1 MGFTFFNMSMLS
13 RIADNLF
20 WLNRYMERTDG
31 LVRTLRNFYILS
43 FENDVNNNRGYQ
55 PLLNCYTSLEG
66 AELEAKS
73 SNTGAMLNFLVTDL
87 SNNNSIRV
95 LVGKARENARG
106 SQDKITKELWEQVNS
121 LYHYINQPDLVDIL
135 NGQDA
140 LSVIDNLHLQTL
152 LYNGVV
158 DSTMPRGMGWDFMN
172 TGKYLERCL
181 QTIDMTEYHLMQI
194 DYRQDDTGDVSY
206 WRHLLLSLSGYE
218 LYLKNN
224 RGIMH
229 TRQVIDQV
237 IFSRYFTHSVFYG
250 LDRISKYLREM
261 TTGNPLAASVSLQ
274 KQLGRLRSMVEYT
287 DGPALTDDELKS
299 LINEMRQQIWDFSTN
314 FSKLFFSYT

>member
-1 MGFTFFNMSMLS
+1 MSMLS

-43 FENDVNNNRGYQ
+43 FEKDVNDDKGYQ
-55 PLLNCYTSLEG
+55 PLLACYTSLEG
-66 AELEAKS
+66 QALDNMGM
-73 SNTGAMLNFLVTDL
+73 NTGAMLNYLITDL
-87 SNNNSIRV
+87 TNNNSIRV

-121 LYHYINQPDLVDIL
+121 LYHYMNQPELVDLL

-158 DSTMPRGMGWDFMN
+158 DSTMPRGMGWNFMN

-181 QTIDMTEYHLMQI
+181 QTIDMTEFYLMQI
-194 DYRQDDTGDVSY
+194 NYRQDDSGDVSY

-229 TRQVIDQV
+229 TRQVIGQV
-237 IFSRYFTHSVFYG
+237 IFSQEFTHSVLYG
-250 LDRISKYLREM
+250 LSRISKYLREM

-287 DGPALTDDELKS
+287 DGPQLTDKELKE
-299 LINEMRQQIWDFSTN
+299 LIDDMRQQIWDFSTE

>member
-1 MGFTFFNMSMLS
+1 
-13 RIADNLF
+13 
-20 WLNRYMERTDG
+20 MERTDG

-43 FENDVNNNRGYQ
+43 FEKDVNDNKGYQ
-55 PLLNCYTSLEG
+55 PLLACYTALEG
-66 AELEAKS
+66 EALDNMGM
-73 SNTGAMLNFLVTDL
+73 NTGAMLNYLITDL
-87 SNNNSIRV
+87 NNNNSIRV

-121 LYHYINQPDLVDIL
+121 LYHYMNQPELVDIL

-181 QTIDMTEYHLMQI
+181 QTIDMTECYLMQI
-194 DYRQDDTGDVSY
+194 DYRQDDGGDVSY

-224 RGIMH
+224 RGVMH
-229 TRQVIDQV
+229 TRQVISQV
-237 IFSRYFTHSVFYG
+237 IFSQEFTHSVLYG
-250 LDRISKYLREM
+250 LARISGYLREM
-261 TTGNPLAASVSLQ
+261 TTGNPLPEAVSLQ
-274 KQLGRLRSMVEYT
+274 KKLGRLRSMVEYT
-287 DGPALTDDELKS
+287 DSPQLTDEELKN
-299 LINEMRQQIWDFSTN
+299 LIIDMRQQIWDFSTD